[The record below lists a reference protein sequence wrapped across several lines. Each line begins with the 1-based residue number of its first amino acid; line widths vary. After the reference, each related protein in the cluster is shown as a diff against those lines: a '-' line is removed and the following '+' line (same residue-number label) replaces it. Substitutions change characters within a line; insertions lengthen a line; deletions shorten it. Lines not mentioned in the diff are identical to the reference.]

1 MMANAVTLALN
12 DEQIKNHLER
22 ISKIKSFIDQ
32 YEWKEIKFPSYK
44 KAWNEFEKNN
54 KAIALNV
61 LYVP

>member
-44 KAWNEFEKNN
+44 KDWNEFEKTN

>member
-44 KAWNEFEKNN
+44 KDWNEFEKTN

-61 LYVP
+61 LYLP

>member
-32 YEWKEIKFPSYK
+32 YEWKEINFPSYK
-44 KAWNEFEKNN
+44 KDWNEFEKTN
-54 KAIALNV
+54 KAIALYV

>member
-1 MMANAVTLALN
+1 MANAVTLALN

-44 KAWNEFEKNN
+44 KDWNEFEKTN

>member
-12 DEQIKNHLER
+12 DEQIKNNLER

-32 YEWKEIKFPSYK
+32 YEWKEINFPSYK
-44 KAWNEFEKNN
+44 KDWNEFEKTN
-54 KAIALNV
+54 KTIAIYL

>member
-44 KAWNEFEKNN
+44 KDWNEFEKNN

>member
-12 DEQIKNHLER
+12 DEKIKNHLER

-44 KAWNEFEKNN
+44 KDWNEFEKTN
-54 KAIALNV
+54 KAIALYV

>member
-1 MMANAVTLALN
+1 MMTNAVTLALN

-32 YEWKEIKFPSYK
+32 YEWKEINFPSYK
-44 KAWNEFEKNN
+44 KDWNEFEKTN
-54 KAIALNV
+54 KAIALYV

>member
-1 MMANAVTLALN
+1 MTNAVTLALN

-32 YEWKEIKFPSYK
+32 YEWKEINFPSYK
-44 KAWNEFEKNN
+44 KDWNEFEKTN
-54 KAIALNV
+54 KAIALYV

>member
-1 MMANAVTLALN
+1 MANAVTLALN

-44 KAWNEFEKNN
+44 KVWNEFEKNN

>member
-1 MMANAVTLALN
+1 MMTNAVTLALN

-44 KAWNEFEKNN
+44 KDWNEFEKTN
-54 KAIALNV
+54 KAIALYV